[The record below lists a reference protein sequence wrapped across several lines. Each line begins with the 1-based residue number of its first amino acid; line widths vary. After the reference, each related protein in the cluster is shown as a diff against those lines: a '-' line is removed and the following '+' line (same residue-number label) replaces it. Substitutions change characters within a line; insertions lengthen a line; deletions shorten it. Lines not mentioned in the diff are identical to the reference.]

1 MVWELQLDKNAI
13 DKCSFCPMRNGRCG
27 GSWVREL
34 PKSDVNSLK
43 IYQHTSISVTIQH
56 RSSDRK
62 VHLAFDRNVMLPKD
76 YNLKIIIINVN
87 KLKKFDEL
95 HYDVKIHKTINQ
107 ELYQACTYMY
117 VNFFW
122 KYLLSNMQCM

>member
-76 YNLKIIIINVN
+76 YAN
-87 KLKKFDEL
+87 KLKKVGEL
-95 HYDVKIHKTINQ
+95 HNDVPKVVHKTIDQ
-107 ELYQACTYMY
+107 ELYQALTL
-117 VNFFW
+117 VTG
-122 KYLLSNMQCM
+122 